1 MLNIID
7 WASREVQRQED
18 EPVAVY
24 DMMVGWGYAM
34 EAAKIRR
41 SPNIADAMAIAMFVK
56 PEYNCF
62 NGRHHNFRVTPVVFH
77 EGGNA
82 VSPTMVPTATERHFN
97 QIEVLSDSEN
107 LIVELAAVFT
117 RNLLNIHPWRDGNG
131 RTAAILYNWWN
142 KTLADPLPLPD
153 FYGAEGHACSGEVV
167 TV

>member
-7 WASREVQRQED
+7 WAAHEVQRQED
-18 EPVAVY
+18 EPLAVY

-34 EAAKIRR
+34 EAAKTRR
-41 SPNIADAMAIAMFVK
+41 TPNIADAMAIAMFVK
-56 PEYNCF
+56 PEYNGF
-62 NGRHHNFRVTPVVFH
+62 NGRHHNFRVTPVVFKN
-77 EGGNA
+77 GGTA
-82 VSPTMVPTATERHFN
+82 ASPSTVAMAIERHFDH
-97 QIEVLSDSEN
+97 IDILADSED
-107 LIVELAAVFT
+107 LIVELAMVFT

-131 RTAAILYNWWN
+131 RTAVILYNWWN